1 MQGVDANL
9 VVHGAGRSKK
19 LAFLARC
26 RRLYLGELRADFR
39 RYYSCSYSEVERLSP
54 VEAADLAFFLPEGS
68 RLKAAI
74 DPAYAWTREERLLAA
89 AVNAIA
95 ALGGAKKPPI
105 TVPEPRKAPSTYGVD
120 VDQLES
126 ILSKPRKEVTAP
138 NGRRN

>member
-1 MQGVDANL
+1 MQGVRPHRL
-9 VVHGAGRSKK
+9 VHGAGCGKK

-26 RRLYLGELRADFR
+26 KRLYPGELRADFR
-39 RYYSCSYSEVERLSP
+39 RYYHVAYSEVERLSP

-89 AVNAIA
+89 AINAIA

-105 TVPEPRKAPSTYGVD
+105 SVPEPKKAPSTFAVD
-120 VDQLES
+120 VDQIES
-126 ILSKPRKEVTAP
+126 ILSKPRNEVKH
-138 NGRRN
+138 

>member
-1 MQGVDANL
+1 MQGFRPHRL
-9 VVHGAGRSKK
+9 VHGAERGKK

-26 RRLYLGELRADFR
+26 KRLYPGELRADFR
-39 RYYSCSYSEVERLSP
+39 RFYSCSYSEVERSSP

-89 AVNAIA
+89 AINAIA

-105 TVPEPRKAPSTYGVD
+105 AVPEPKKAPSTFAVD
-120 VDQLES
+120 VDQIES
-126 ILSKPRKEVTAP
+126 ILSKPRNEVKH
-138 NGRRN
+138 